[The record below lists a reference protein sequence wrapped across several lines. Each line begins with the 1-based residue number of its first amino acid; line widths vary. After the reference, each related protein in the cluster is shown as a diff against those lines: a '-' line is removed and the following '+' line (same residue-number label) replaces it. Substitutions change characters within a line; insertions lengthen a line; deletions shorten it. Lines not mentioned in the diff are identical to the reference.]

1 MKTTQNVQTAYD
13 AWSAI
18 YDTDRNPTRDLASV
32 ALTAQNFPLDGRAV
46 LEIGCGTGRNTV
58 ALAERAARVLALDF
72 SEGMLEKARE
82 RVRSENVEFARHDI
96 REPWPAGE
104 NAFDLVIET
113 LVLEHIAGLKP
124 VFQEAFRV
132 LNPGGEFFLCELH
145 PFRQLQGKQAEFADP
160 ETGETVFVEVAL
172 HTVSEFVN
180 SAVGAGFEI
189 VRVDEWRAG
198 DAPANSVPRLFTLRC
213 RKPHSFQ

>member
-1 MKTTQNVQTAYD
+1 MKNTQNVETAYN

-32 ALTAQNFPLDGRAV
+32 ALIAQNFALDGRAV

-58 ALAERAARVLALDF
+58 ILAERAACVLALDF

-82 RVRSENVEFARHDI
+82 RVQAEKVEFARHDI
-96 REPWPAGE
+96 REPWPAPG
-104 NAFDLVIET
+104 NSFDLVIET
-113 LVLEHIAGLKP
+113 LVLEHIAELEP
-124 VFQEAFRV
+124 VFHEAFRV
-132 LNPGGEFFLCELH
+132 LNPGGELFLCELH

-172 HTVSEFVN
+172 HTVPEFVN
-180 SAVGAGFEI
+180 SAVSAGFDI
-189 VRVDEWRAG
+189 VRVDEWRA
-198 DAPANSVPRLFTLRC
+198 DDVPANSVPRLFTLRC
-213 RKPHSFQ
+213 RKPANPA